1 MQSTTNPQL
10 EKAQLRSAVLQKL
23 NRLTKADKKQKSELI
38 QKQLKEKLRDQS
50 GAWSAFQA
58 MTTEPDINWNE
69 VSSNIEWCY
78 PVVNNQ
84 QMHFRKSVSKFN
96 TSSMGFLEPVD
107 GELVDIQQ
115 INGAIIPGLA
125 FDKFGSR
132 VGRGR
137 GYYDKSLKNMTGSI
151 IGVCFETAFLNEVPT
166 EEHDL
171 KCHIVITEN
180 QSVIIEGVRP
190 WN

>member
-10 EKAQLRSAVLQKL
+10 EKAQLRSAVLRKL
-23 NRLTKADKKQKSELI
+23 NGLSNADKKQKSKLI
-38 QKQLKEKLRDQS
+38 QKHLKEKLRDHS
-50 GAWSAFQA
+50 GTWSAFLA
-58 MTTEPDINWNE
+58 MTTEPNLNWNE
-69 VSSNIEWCY
+69 ISSNIEWCF

-84 QMHFRKSVSKFN
+84 QMQFRKLASKFN
-96 TSSMGFLEPVD
+96 TSSMGFLEPID
-107 GELVDIQQ
+107 GELVDTGQ
-115 INGAIIPGLA
+115 INGAILPGLA
-125 FDKFGSR
+125 FDQFGNR
-132 VGRGR
+132 LGRGR
-137 GYYDKSLKNMTGSI
+137 GYYDKTLKNMTGSI

-180 QSVIIEGVRP
+180 KSVVIEGVHP